1 MVKLNL
7 HHFFILKIY
16 IYMVY
21 KQKVLEL
28 LSTLD
33 AKLRLIENVS
43 TGAMKM
49 SNDEVG
55 TLVNQTKKIR
65 DQIENLISIERE

>member
-1 MVKLNL
+1 
-7 HHFFILKIY
+7 
-16 IYMVY
+16 MVY